1 MIIQRSSINMSSQYS
16 LISEYKLKES
26 LRINLPNRNN
36 EPKELVTI
44 GSQPKNKK
52 IDSDDKDFELAL
64 TPELRMIKMLL
75 EKMLG
80 KKIKLIRIEADQ
92 GIQEQTP
99 KKSEN
104 PESQGNQATFEYN
117 RSETYYQ
124 SEKMGFFAKGFVQTD
139 DGRNIEF
146 TLKLNLSREQLQN
159 QEISIGNAKTK
170 DPLII
175 NLKGNSAQLTN
186 TKFDFDLDSDTKTD
200 KISFV
205 DENSGFLAID
215 INKDGK
221 INNGKELFG
230 PTTGDGFIELKSYDS
245 DNNDWIDEKDS
256 VYKELFI
263 WTRDSKGQDS
273 LTDLKQSGVGAI
285 YLGRQSTPFEIKDGQ
300 NNTDGLLKSSGIY
313 VSEKG
318 KIGTIQQVDL
328 VV

>member
-1 MIIQRSSINMSSQYS
+1 LTLILTLIQRQI
-16 LISEYKLKES
+16 
-26 LRINLPNRNN
+26 
-36 EPKELVTI
+36 
-44 GSQPKNKK
+44 
-52 IDSDDKDFELAL
+52 
-64 TPELRMIKMLL
+64 
-75 EKMLG
+75 
-80 KKIKLIRIEADQ
+80 
-92 GIQEQTP
+92 
-99 KKSEN
+99 
-104 PESQGNQATFEYN
+104 
-117 RSETYYQ
+117 
-124 SEKMGFFAKGFVQTD
+124 
-139 DGRNIEF
+139 
-146 TLKLNLSREQLQN
+146 
-159 QEISIGNAKTK
+159 
-170 DPLII
+170 
-175 NLKGNSAQLTN
+175 
-186 TKFDFDLDSDTKTD
+186 
-200 KISFV
+200 ISFV